1 MQIDVEQVARLARL
15 GLSPEEKKLFGEQL
29 SKILDHAT
37 TLNKLNTDQVAP
49 LTHALPLKNV
59 MREDKV
65 VLFENIEDIL
75 ANAPDQEEH
84 MFKVPRII
92 E

>member
-15 GLSPEEKKLFGEQL
+15 GLTPEEKKLFGEQL
-29 SKILDHAT
+29 SKILGHAE
-37 TLNKLNTDQVAP
+37 TLNKLNTDKVIP

-59 MREDKV
+59 MREDQV

-75 ANAPDQEEH
+75 ANAPEQEEH